1 VQPDW
6 ATVAILNRYTL
17 LFSAIVFMTGIGV
30 TRAVSAPTRPGT
42 KVVPAVVS
50 SAPAKDPVR
59 AARMDA
65 LRAARRAATL
75 RLDRSLA
82 DVISTRWRKD
92 KWSVLVVSLEDGD
105 TLFAHNPHAALEPAS
120 NLKLFTTSAAFHYL
134 GPDYRFVTYLAAV
147 GTIHD
152 GVLDGDL
159 VIYGTGDPT
168 LSHRFYDSRTAVWD
182 ALADSLRHHGVR
194 EIRGDVVGDASYF
207 GDPGFG
213 PGWRERDVG
222 YAFAAPASALS
233 FNDNVVTMHITP
245 ARKVGDPPELHL
257 YPGADGLAIQNRAV
271 TVARGRV
278 RLAVSRASYDGPI
291 VVRGSIGQN
300 RTGEWRSVPV
310 EDPAHY
316 AAAVL
321 TESLRQAGIAVHG
334 VARSIGPG
342 EASPITGRH
351 TFAPSFQD
359 AKPVQV
365 LVTQRSP
372 RLQKILEIINRRS
385 DNLYAEMVL
394 RAVGRI
400 VMHDGTAHGGARAV
414 EAMLAGS
421 DSAQHTLEMVD
432 GSGLS
437 GLNRT
442 SAATIIGLL
451 QMMAASPNWDNFRA
465 TLPEAG
471 NRHGLRRMYR
481 TKAQGNLRAKT
492 GTLRDVSALSGYVRA
507 EDGELLAFSIIS
519 NHVPSTWR
527 AKRIE
532 DRIGARLA
540 AFARPTLPDTDALDI
555 TDDVAQ

>member
-1 VQPDW
+1 
-6 ATVAILNRYTL
+6 
-17 LFSAIVFMTGIGV
+17 M
-30 TRAVSAPTRPGT
+30 
-42 KVVPAVVS
+42 
-50 SAPAKDPVR
+50 
-59 AARMDA
+59 
-65 LRAARRAATL
+65 
-75 RLDRSLA
+75 
-82 DVISTRWRKD
+82 
-92 KWSVLVVSLEDGD
+92 
-105 TLFAHNPHAALEPAS
+105 
-120 NLKLFTTSAAFHYL
+120 
-134 GPDYRFVTYLAAV
+134 TYLAAV

-182 ALADSLRHHGVR
+182 ALADSLRHYGIR
-194 EIRGDVVGDASYF
+194 QIRGDIVGDASYF
-207 GDPGFG
+207 GDPGFS
-213 PGWRERDVG
+213 PGWRDRDVG

-233 FNDNVVTMHITP
+233 FNHNVVRMHITP
-245 ARKVGDPPELHL
+245 ARTAGDPPELHL
-257 YPGADGLAIQNRAV
+257 YPGANGLAILNEAK
-271 TVARGRV
+271 TVARGRA

-291 VVRGSIGQN
+291 VIRGTIGQN
-300 RTGEWRSVPV
+300 RTGEWRNVPV

-321 TESLRQAGIAVHG
+321 AESLRHAGIAVQG

-351 TFAPSFQD
+351 AFAPSFQ
-359 AKPVQV
+359 KGPPVQV

-372 RLQKILEIINRRS
+372 RLQKILEIINQRS

-400 VMHDGTAHGGARAV
+400 VMHDGTARGGARAV
-414 EAMLAGS
+414 EAMLAS
-421 DSAQHTLEMVD
+421 QDSVRPTLRMVD

-442 SAATIIGLL
+442 SAAAIVGLL
-451 QMMAASPNWDNFRA
+451 KRMAASPNWDNFRA

-471 NRHGLRRMYR
+471 RRNGLRRMYR

-492 GTLRDVSALSGYVRA
+492 GTLRGVSALSGYVRA
-507 EDGELLAFSIIS
+507 NDGELLAFSIIS
-519 NHVPSTWR
+519 NHVPSTWQ

-540 AFARPTLPDTDALDI
+540 AFTRPALPDRGGFDFADDA
-555 TDDVAQ
+555 TR